1 VAWGKQPVQRV
12 VQFTRRPFSDNSP
25 TLLMTETSEDDRW
38 PASTSAATTSG
49 KPRSAKSDS
58 FNLPARLKATAYLRS
73 IDIVR
78 YRDDR
83 LKVDGPHYSP
93 SQRVMESGEPLTY
106 GLFCGGFNGNLLKML
121 IK

>member
-1 VAWGKQPVQRV
+1 
-12 VQFTRRPFSDNSP
+12 
-25 TLLMTETSEDDRW
+25 M
-38 PASTSAATTSG
+38 ASFYKRG
-49 KPRSAKSDS
+49 DYQWEAKIRKVG
-58 FNLPARLKATAYLRS
+58 FLQLARTAKATAYLRS

-106 GLFCGGFNGNLLKML
+106 GLFYGGFNGNLLKML